1 MDKPRVGQARKRRV
15 RYTVFTIA
23 GLAILALITV
33 AVSRL
38 EPAAPT
44 VEKET
49 LLIDAVKRGPM
60 DRLVRGPGS
69 LVPLDIR
76 WISTPVEAHIERIPA
91 LPGASVQPD
100 TVLLEMSNPDLEQ
113 AVFEAESQLRG
124 AEADYD
130 SRRAELDSSLLNQQA
145 QVAAAESAAAQAKLQ
160 SEADKE
166 LAKDGLIPPLNVKL
180 STLRTEQ
187 TRKQASIEKERFTKS
202 QKSNQAQ
209 LAAQR
214 ARIAELQAV
223 YEMRQRQ
230 YSFLKVRAGINGVLQ
245 QLPVEVGQRV
255 TPGTNLARVARPE
268 NLKAE
273 LHIPEV
279 QAKDVIVGLRAQ
291 IDTRNGIVPGHVTR
305 VAPSV
310 QEGSVTVDVAL
321 DGPLPKGARP
331 DLSVDGTIEIEHLDN
346 VMFVGRPAY
355 GQAESKVE
363 MFKLSPD
370 ATEAEKVQVTL
381 GRASVNTIEVRGGLN
396 VGDKVILSDTSQYD
410 EFKKLRV
417 K

>member
-1 MDKPRVGQARKRRV
+1 V
-15 RYTVFTIA
+15 RYTIFTIV
-23 GLAILALITV
+23 GLAILAVITI

-38 EPAAPT
+38 EPAAPQ

-49 LLIDAVKRGPM
+49 LLTDSVKRGPM
-60 DRLVRGPGS
+60 DRLVRGPGT

-76 WISTPVEAHIERIPA
+76 WISTPVEAHIEKIPA
-91 LPGASVQPD
+91 LPGAQVQPE

-124 AEADYD
+124 AEAEYD
-130 SRRAELDSSLLNQQA
+130 NLRAQLDSSLLNQQA

-160 SEADKE
+160 SEADQV

-180 STLRTEQ
+180 STLKAAQ
-187 TRKQASIEKERFTKS
+187 TGKQATIEKERFSKS
-202 QKSNQAQ
+202 QRSNQAQ

-214 ARIAELQAV
+214 ARIAELQGI
-223 YEMRQRQ
+223 YEMRRRQ
-230 YSFLKVRAGINGVLQ
+230 YDSLKVRAGIKGVLQ
-245 QLPVEVGQRV
+245 ELPVEVGQRV

-273 LHIPEV
+273 LRIPEV

-291 IDTRNGIVPGHVTR
+291 IDTRNGIVPGHVIR

-346 VMFVGRPAY
+346 VLYVGRPAY
-355 GQAESKVE
+355 GQPESKVE

-370 ATEAEKVQVTL
+370 GTEAEKVQVAL
-381 GRASVNTIEVRGGLN
+381 GRASVNTIEVRSGLN